1 MNVTRALLQAA
12 IVGLIAVAPQSFS
25 QSQKEESRE
34 QTVTLSQVPQAARDA
49 AQKALGAAPTEAK
62 VIKGTNP
69 QQYELE
75 AKTKA
80 GKEMSVHVT
89 ADGKLVKKPYAE
101 KDED

>member
-1 MNVTRALLQAA
+1 VPCFKPT

-34 QTVTLSQVPQAARDA
+34 QTIALSQVPEAARAA
-49 AQKALGAAPTEAK
+49 AQKVLGAAPTEAK
-62 VIKGTNP
+62 VIKGTDP

-75 AKTKA
+75 AKTKS
-80 GKEMSVHVT
+80 GKEMNVHVT
-89 ADGKLVKKPYAE
+89 ADGKVVSKPHAE